1 MPKGY
6 CHTYFYDNPNVEK
19 EKDIEEIYRLIQEYS
34 SEFFIDDPLYLR
46 QCTDFFVPLPPLKY
60 KGVFLKGM
68 FLSQGVD
75 YIHSLFPKINELF
88 FSMAFSM
95 WGSIPYSEKAECY
108 LTCYNNLHREIWF
121 KSVYPNKKDKIFI
134 PLQDVDFTNDIMV
147 CPEPIDKDI
156 DIICISSLYP
166 RKNIPLLLETLITY
180 HKKYGKLLKAV
191 LITGTR
197 TKDYDEAQI
206 QVLKELEAIAGGSDE
221 LNKYIEIKG
230 YVKYGDALNSYYSRA
245 KLAVLTS
252 IFEGKNRSIS
262 EAILCNTPV
271 VIFKDFNK
279 YIRGGDKAFP
289 DNAGL
294 YAPEFSAKSLAETI
308 HKALN
313 NLEQFTPRDSYL
325 KENGRL
331 NFLNKCVDS
340 IPYYHEN
347 LPNYSPGHI
356 EDNEWFIEALADNYD
371 MSLIQFLYGWDNSI
385 QQTKL
390 HENNTAVMDFYNKKF
405 NITY

>member
-1 MPKGY
+1 M
-6 CHTYFYDNPNVEK
+6 
-19 EKDIEEIYRLIQEYS
+19 
-34 SEFFIDDPLYLR
+34 
-46 QCTDFFVPLPPLKY
+46 
-60 KGVFLKGM
+60 
-68 FLSQGVD
+68 
-75 YIHSLFPKINELF
+75 
-88 FSMAFSM
+88 
-95 WGSIPYSEKAECY
+95 
-108 LTCYNNLHREIWF
+108 
-121 KSVYPNKKDKIFI
+121 
-134 PLQDVDFTNDIMV
+134 
-147 CPEPIDKDI
+147 
-156 DIICISSLYP
+156 
-166 RKNIPLLLETLITY
+166 
-180 HKKYGKLLKAV
+180 
-191 LITGTR
+191 
-197 TKDYDEAQI
+197 
-206 QVLKELEAIAGGSDE
+206 
-221 LNKYIEIKG
+221 
-230 YVKYGDALNSYYSRA
+230 
-245 KLAVLTS
+245 
-252 IFEGKNRSIS
+252 
-262 EAILCNTPV
+262 
-271 VIFKDFNK
+271 
-279 YIRGGDKAFP
+279 
-289 DNAGL
+289 